1 MNKPVAF
8 VLVGLLSMSTVAALA
23 TPSTQIWIPSTDI
36 QAFGVPH
43 FGLDGYFRDWEHG
56 YFQDGKRDPN
66 MYDTGLTIGVLPF
79 DSVQMEVG
87 VDDMSTLSGSKYDD
101 HPIYFNAK
109 IGVPEGVLC
118 TNAPAFA
125 VGGYNFGTKSHEA
138 SRTDQNIIY
147 GLTAKTLPAFCGL
160 PSFGRVSAGYY
171 VGNDKV
177 LTGPGGS
184 TDDNRGVLLSWDRT
198 MSEIDDRL
206 WFAVD
211 YQGGKNANGATSFG
225 VAWAF
230 TSKISMI
237 VGYDIWNKK
246 SVAGANTI
254 TTQLDINF

>member
-1 MNKPVAF
+1 MTPATRTA
-8 VLVGLLSMSTVAALA
+8 LTALLALGTSLARA

-43 FGLDGYFRDWEHG
+43 FGFDTFLRASDHG
-56 YFQDGKRDPN
+56 YFQAGERDP
-66 MYDTGLTIGVLPF
+66 DVFDSGLTIGVLPF
-79 DSVQMEVG
+79 QAVQMEIG
-87 VDDMSTLSGSKYDD
+87 VDYLSTFSGSKYDD
-101 HPIYFNAK
+101 HPVYFNAK
-109 IGVPEGVLC
+109 LGVPENVLF
-118 TNAPAFA
+118 TNAPAIA
-125 VGGYNFGTKSHEA
+125 IGGYNFGTKCHNA
-138 SRTDQNIIY
+138 TRTDQNIVY
-147 GLTAKTLPAFCGL
+147 ALLAKTVPTA
-160 PSFGRVSAGYY
+160 GRFSAGYY

-211 YQGGKNANGATSFG
+211 YQGGQNAVGALNFG

-230 TSKISMI
+230 TPNISVI

-246 SVAGANTI
+246 SVAGVNTI
-254 TTQLDINF
+254 TTQLDVNF